1 MEKRFLLVAQDA
13 NVHGSGMKIDSA
25 LVLVLFGVYPP
36 LEGRISLG
44 FLLGLEMVGLVI
56 PILLRLGRRPY

>member
-1 MEKRFLLVAQDA
+1 VEKRFLLVAQDA

-25 LVLVLFGVYPP
+25 LVLVPFGVYPP

-44 FLLGLEMVGLVI
+44 FLLGLEDG
-56 PILLRLGRRPY
+56 